1 VYRAGDVGHHG
12 LYLDPH
18 LGTLSLELSFDL
30 VRGLRNQLLKGC
42 AAIREIVPWSKIE
55 ESLFNSAT
63 DSLMRTYSIKELLRA
78 VRQLPATS
86 PQSDKLS
93 KGGYESHQDHWIG
106 WLKEYDG
113 PGYYGR
119 SDWSADARAVY
130 QRLANGHILVWLN
143 EAAGEDPKR
152 IRAVI
157 TAMRRHGTCLG
168 SRSRRYFSN
177 DNRAAEATRVLAV
190 AVKSPGK

>member
-1 VYRAGDVGHHG
+1 

-93 KGGYESHQDHWIG
+93 KGAMKVTKITG
-106 WLKEYDG
+106 
-113 PGYYGR
+113 
-119 SDWSADARAVY
+119 
-130 QRLANGHILVWLN
+130 LAG
-143 EAAGEDPKR
+143 
-152 IRAVI
+152 
-157 TAMRRHGTCLG
+157 
-168 SRSRRYFSN
+168 
-177 DNRAAEATRVLAV
+177 
-190 AVKSPGK
+190 